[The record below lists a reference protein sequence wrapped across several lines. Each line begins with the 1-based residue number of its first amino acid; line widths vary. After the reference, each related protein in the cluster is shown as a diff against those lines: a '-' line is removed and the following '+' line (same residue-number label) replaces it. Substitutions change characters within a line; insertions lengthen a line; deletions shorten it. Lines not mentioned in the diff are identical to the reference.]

1 MDGNEVFFTVLVTM
15 LLFLVLVIGVVATIM
30 ISHRRAE
37 RSRREMAQMELDY
50 QKELRAI
57 ESEVQEATLSHVSGE
72 LHDNIGQLLTFMRL
86 QLEKEKLRRPEM
98 LPALEPISETL
109 KSTMQQV
116 RLLSHSLS
124 NEFITDGGLQR
135 AIAQEAERLQDLG
148 RFEVR
153 FQSDGV
159 EPELSKDA
167 RIIAFRIFQEAL
179 GNTLKHA
186 MARRLNITLNGS
198 NGLCLTLEDDG
209 KGFDLRQAMIN
220 QNGLGLK
227 NMYRRAHMA
236 GLQCELV
243 SAPGTGCIFTL
254 NAASENAEG

>member
-1 MDGNEVFFTVLVTM
+1 MQSDDIFYTILVTM
-15 LLFLVLVIGVVATIM
+15 LVIGLLITGVIVTVF

-37 RSRREMAQMELDY
+37 RSRQEMAQMELDY
-50 QKELRAI
+50 QKELRAV
-57 ESEVQEATLSHVSGE
+57 ESEVQEATLNHVAGE

-86 QLEKEKLRRPEM
+86 QLEKEKLRQPEAEKM
-98 LPALEPISETL
+98 LEPISDTL

-124 NEFITDGGLQR
+124 NDFITDGGLQR
-135 AIAQEAERLQDLG
+135 VISQEAERLQDLG
-148 RFEVR
+148 RFAVS
-153 FQSDGV
+153 FDTDGV

-186 MARRLNITLNGS
+186 QARTLNISLQGS
-198 NGLCLTLEDDG
+198 RGFELQLRDDG

-236 GLQCELV
+236 GLHCELV

-254 NAASENAEG
+254 KAAALTAGA

>member
-1 MDGNEVFFTVLVTM
+1 MDGNDILYTIIVTM
-15 LLFLVLVIGVVATIM
+15 LVIALLIAGVIVTVF

-37 RSRREMAQMELDY
+37 KSRQEIAQMELDY

-86 QLEKEKLRRPEM
+86 QLEKEKLRRPES

-124 NEFITDGGLQR
+124 NDFITDGGLQR
-135 AIAQEAERLQDLG
+135 AIAQEVERLQGLG

-153 FQSDGV
+153 FETDGT

-167 RIIAFRIFQEAL
+167 RIIAFRIFQEAM

-186 MARRLNITLNGS
+186 QARHLNISLYGS
-198 NGLCLTLEDDG
+198 KGFRLQLEDDG

-236 GLQCELV
+236 GLLCELV

-254 NAASENAEG
+254 NAAPGNPAA

>member
-1 MDGNEVFFTVLVTM
+1 MEDKEVFFAIYVTM
-15 LLFLVLVIGVVATIM
+15 LVIAVLVAAVVVTIM
-30 ISHRRAE
+30 LSHRRAE
-37 RSRREMAQMELDY
+37 KNRREMAQMELDY

-57 ESEVQEATLSHVSGE
+57 ESEVQEATLSHVAGE

-86 QLEKEKLRRPEM
+86 QLEKEKLRHPES
-98 LPALEPISETL
+98 LPSLEPISDTL

-124 NEFITDGGLQR
+124 NDFIADGGLQQ
-135 AIAQEAERLQDLG
+135 AIGQEAERLEGLG
-148 RFEVR
+148 RFSVSFET
-153 FQSDGV
+153 DGL

-186 MARRLNITLNGS
+186 QAKQLTISLKGGNGF
-198 NGLCLTLEDDG
+198 LLQLEDDG

-220 QNGLGLK
+220 QDGLGLK

-236 GLQCELV
+236 GFQCDLV
-243 SAPGTGCIFTL
+243 STPGSGCIFTL
-254 NAASENAEG
+254 NAASGIPAA

>member
-1 MDGNEVFFTVLVTM
+1 MQADDIFYTVLVTM
-15 LLFLVLVIGVVATIM
+15 LVIALLISGVIATIF

-37 RSRREMAQMELDY
+37 RSRQEMAQMELDY

-57 ESEVQEATLSHVSGE
+57 ESEVQEATLSHVAGE

-86 QLEKEKLRRPEM
+86 QLEKEKLRRPES
-98 LPALEPISETL
+98 LPSLEPISDTL

-124 NEFITDGGLQR
+124 NDFITDGGLQR
-135 AIAQEAERLQDLG
+135 VIAQEAERLDGLG
-148 RFEVR
+148 RFEVSFR
-153 FQSDGV
+153 TDNV

-186 MARRLNITLNGS
+186 QAKRLEITLNGGS
-198 NGLCLTLEDDG
+198 GFQLQLLDDG

-236 GLQCELV
+236 GLQCELQ

-254 NAASENAEG
+254 NTVSAPAEA

>member
-1 MDGNEVFFTVLVTM
+1 MEGSDVLYTVIFTM
-15 LLFLVLVIGVVATIM
+15 LLIALLIGGVIATVFL
-30 ISHRRAE
+30 SHRRAE
-37 RSRREMAQMELDY
+37 KSRQEIAQMELDY

-57 ESEVQEATLSHVSGE
+57 ESEVQEATLSHVAGE

-86 QLEKEKLRRPEM
+86 QLEKEKLRHPES
-98 LPALEPISETL
+98 LTSLEPIFDTL

-124 NEFITDGGLQR
+124 NDFIADGGLQQ
-135 AIAQEAERLQDLG
+135 AIGQEAERLQGLG
-148 RFEVR
+148 RFTVH
-153 FQSDGV
+153 FQTDGV
-159 EPELSKDA
+159 EPDLSRDA

-179 GNTLKHA
+179 GNSLRHA
-186 MARRLNITLNGS
+186 QAKQLNISLRGGNGF
-198 NGLCLTLEDDG
+198 LLQLEDNG

-236 GLQCELV
+236 GFQCDLV

-254 NAASENAEG
+254 NAASDSPAA

>member
-1 MDGNEVFFTVLVTM
+1 MQADDIFYTILVTM
-15 LLFLVLVIGVVATIM
+15 LVIGLLITGVIATIFM
-30 ISHRRAE
+30 SHRRAE
-37 RSRREMAQMELDY
+37 KSRQEMAQMELDY

-57 ESEVQEATLSHVSGE
+57 ESEVQEATLSHVADE

-86 QLEKEKLRRPEM
+86 QLEKEKFRRPES

-124 NEFITDGGLQR
+124 NDFIADGGLQR
-135 AIAQEAERLQDLG
+135 VIAQEAERLQGLG
-148 RFEVR
+148 RFVVNFET
-153 FQSDGV
+153 DGI

-179 GNTLKHA
+179 GNALKHA
-186 MARRLNITLNGS
+186 QAKQLDICLQGAT
-198 NGLCLTLEDDG
+198 GLHLQLQDNG
-209 KGFDLRQAMIN
+209 KGFDLRQAMIS

-236 GLQCELV
+236 GLRCELF

-254 NAASENAEG
+254 NMASADIEA